1 MLHLP
6 AQRVPLE
13 YVDDAKEVDLDR
25 VRVRVRDRV
34 GVGVGVRFRV
44 RVGVGVVTEL
54 GGVGQAAHDGRARWA
69 DLGGEGEVQRL
80 QRDLAAPAH
89 RACAAADLR
98 GGVARSLAD

>member
-34 GVGVGVRFRV
+34 GVGVGV
-44 RVGVGVVTEL
+44 GVGVRVSA
-54 GGVGQAAHDGRARWA
+54 GVIRAA
-69 DLGGEGEVQRL
+69 
-80 QRDLAAPAH
+80 
-89 RACAAADLR
+89 
-98 GGVARSLAD
+98 